1 MQSSVGVA
9 GTGWARLRLRLASG
23 ARGRANTGGSISSR
37 LARCARVR
45 PARGLCVCCAART
58 PKSQERVGGPNARR
72 PRVELGASAA
82 TLALRLE
89 RWRRRK
95 RRPGLEHESERGAC
109 DRGATGRAKG
119 GRPGRARGRRRLPGN
134 GISSVEPRG
143 GGRPSSAPFQREG
156 RLRVTA
162 DRHRGGR
169 PGRVC
174 LGPADGGW
182 GEDSPRGEGPQSVQR
197 AGDVVGQ
204 GRELDPQ
211 RGGEA
216 RHRGVG
222 GFPTLVCLCRVLGCP
237 CPGSLLPPRPFLC
250 PQVSPSAW
258 KSPGAPLHREEGGA
272 KAASRGHHPTPHG
285 GQIPSGG
292 SAAGGLS
299 APWGGS
305 PARPCSE
312 GMATSGP
319 GDTRGRDGNRSEQR
333 RQALALRGS
342 PAAGVRARLRPPSL
356 CLPSA
361 PPGGGK
367 PLFSVLE
374 AGGATWTL
382 PGSRLAEQRIC
393 FGDSDWWRAGR
404 GPRWAPGA
412 EHWASPWAPRPLVH
426 GRMGAAPP
434 PTPSRVPV

>member
-37 LARCARVR
+37 SARCARVR

-89 RWRRRK
+89 RWRWRK
-95 RRPGLEHESERGAC
+95 RWPGLEHESERGAC

-119 GRPGRARGRRRLPGN
+119 GRPGRARGRR
-134 GISSVEPRG
+134 
-143 GGRPSSAPFQREG
+143 
-156 RLRVTA
+156 
-162 DRHRGGR
+162 
-169 PGRVC
+169 
-174 LGPADGGW
+174 
-182 GEDSPRGEGPQSVQR
+182 
-197 AGDVVGQ
+197 
-204 GRELDPQ
+204 
-211 RGGEA
+211 
-216 RHRGVG
+216 
-222 GFPTLVCLCRVLGCP
+222 CLCRVLGCP

-319 GDTRGRDGNRSEQR
+319 GDTRRRDGNRSEQR

-367 PLFSVLE
+367 PRSQCWRLGEPPGPSLAHALQSKESVLVT
-374 AGGATWTL
+374 ATGG
-382 PGSRLAEQRIC
+382 G
-393 FGDSDWWRAGR
+393 RAGDPGGHRGQSTGPARGRR
-404 GPRWAPGA
+404 GPSSTAAWG
-412 EHWASPWAPRPLVH
+412 RPH
-426 GRMGAAPP
+426 PP
-434 PTPSRVPV
+434 PHPACQSRRFFKRF